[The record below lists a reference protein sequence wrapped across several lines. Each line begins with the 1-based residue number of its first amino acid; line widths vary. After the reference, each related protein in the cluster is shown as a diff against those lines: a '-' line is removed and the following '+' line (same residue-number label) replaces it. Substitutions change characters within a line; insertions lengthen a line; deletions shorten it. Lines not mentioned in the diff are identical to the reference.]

1 MNNIFF
7 IELTD
12 AYGSKVYVNL
22 SNVDWMEHTT
32 EQVGAKTL
40 DCIRLHCGGKW
51 VRVTET
57 IEKIQEKL
65 LIISKLSDKE

>member
-12 AYGSKVYVNL
+12 AYGSEVYVNL

-32 EQVGAKTL
+32 EDVGDKTL
-40 DCIRLHCGGKW
+40 DCILLHCGGKW

-57 IEKIQEKL
+57 IEQIEEKL
-65 LIISKLSDKE
+65 NIINQNIR

>member
-7 IELTD
+7 IELTS

-22 SNVDWMEHTT
+22 SNVDWMEHTK

-40 DCIRLHCGGKW
+40 DCIRLHCGDKW

-57 IEKIQEKL
+57 MEQIQEKL
-65 LIISKLSDKE
+65 NIINNNIR

>member
-7 IELTD
+7 IELTN

-22 SNVDWMEHTT
+22 ANVDWMEHTK
-32 EQVGAKTL
+32 EDVGAKTVN
-40 DCIRLHCGGKW
+40 CIRLHCGDRW

-57 IEKIQEKL
+57 ITQIQEKL
-65 LIISKLSDKE
+65 NIITQHIR

>member
-22 SNVDWMEHTT
+22 SNVDWMEPIK
-32 EQVGAKTL
+32 EQIGTVTVNY
-40 DCIRLHCGGKW
+40 IRLHCGGKW

>member
-57 IEKIQEKL
+57 MEQIQKKL
-65 LIISKLSDKE
+65 NNINNNIR

>member
-22 SNVDWMEHTT
+22 SNVDWMEHTK
-32 EQVGAKTL
+32 EQIGTVTVNY
-40 DCIRLHCGGKW
+40 IRLHCGGNW

-57 IEKIQEKL
+57 IEQIQEKL

>member
-40 DCIRLHCGGKW
+40 DCIRLHCGDKW

-57 IEKIQEKL
+57 MEQIQKKL
-65 LIISKLSDKE
+65 NIINNNIR

>member
-22 SNVDWMEHTT
+22 SNVDWMEHTK
-32 EQVGAKTL
+32 EQIGTVTVNY
-40 DCIRLHCGGKW
+40 IRLHCGGNW

-57 IEKIQEKL
+57 IEQIQEKL
-65 LIISKLSDKE
+65 LIISQHIR

>member
-7 IELTD
+7 IELTN

-22 SNVDWMEHTT
+22 SNVDWMEHTK

-40 DCIRLHCGGKW
+40 DCIRLHCGDKW

-57 IEKIQEKL
+57 MEQIQKKL
-65 LIISKLSDKE
+65 NIINNNIR

>member
-22 SNVDWMEHTT
+22 SNVDWMEHTK
-32 EQVGAKTL
+32 EDVGSKTVN
-40 DCIRLHCGGKW
+40 CIRLHCGSYW

-57 IEKIQEKL
+57 IEQIQEKL
-65 LIISKLSDKE
+65 NIINQNIR

>member
-22 SNVDWMEHTT
+22 ANVDWMEHTK
-32 EQVGAKTL
+32 EDVGAKTL

-57 IEKIQEKL
+57 MEQIQEKL
-65 LIISKLSDKE
+65 NNINNNIR

>member
-1 MNNIFF
+1 MNNIIF

-22 SNVDWMEHTT
+22 ANVDWMEHTT
-32 EQVGAKTL
+32 EDVGDKTL

-57 IEKIQEKL
+57 VEQIQEKL
-65 LIISKLSDKE
+65 NIISQHIR